1 MIELSKGGDFMTVE
15 NYHRAFGVYGI
26 CPQKQSLLL
35 IKKNVGPYNNRYD
48 LPGGKLEDGE
58 SLVEGIHREF
68 FEETG
73 FYIDVLR
80 NIGVIDF
87 ILPWKWHKITHVHH
101 IAVFYLVKVTRG
113 GFNDPE
119 QFEGQDS
126 NGALWVP
133 VDEITADN
141 SSPLVVKAVEW
152 LKSRKLGMNVHRF
165 EQWEV
170 K

>member
-1 MIELSKGGDFMTVE
+1 MMTLE

-26 CPQKQSLLL
+26 CPQNGKLLV
-35 IKKNVGPYNNRYD
+35 IKKNVGPYINRYD

-58 SLVEGIHREF
+58 SLLKGIRREF

-73 FYIDVLR
+73 FYIEVR
-80 NIGVIDF
+80 KNIGVVDF
-87 ILPWKWHKITHVHH
+87 LLPWKWQRITHLHH
-101 IAVFYLVKVTRG
+101 IAVFYLVKLVRG

-119 QFEGQDS
+119 QFDGQDS

-133 VDEITADN
+133 IDELTLDN
-141 SSPLVVKAVEW
+141 ASPLVLKAVDW
-152 LKSRKLGMNVHRF
+152 LKTRKMGMDVVHF

-170 K
+170 KK